1 MLSAVSSLTGDAI
14 QGSRGFLRTDSRLAI
29 TGKDYKMKRLLFL
42 IAAAL
47 LLAASAYADA
57 PCSDLYEQAKTS
69 IVEARV
75 GRGLEMKLLTKVEN
89 AWRIFRSGKKNAQ
102 KNALKQLDN
111 ALSLL
116 DKNST
121 KQLPPDLR
129 AALTT
134 RISDLRHCI
143 AGGQLTTGTLTVRV
157 SKPSITTMSGT
168 ELGAGAII
176 RVNDEEVATTGA
188 DGTVTIEVPAGSV
201 AVDA

>member
-1 MLSAVSSLTGDAI
+1 ILRYVFWHSIALASLVGLLVLLQAYVFPWMIPAMALPGLRARHKISVSSVGGAAHEMLSAVSSLTGDAI

-89 AWRIFRSGKKNAQ
+89 AWRIFRSGKKNA
-102 KNALKQLDN
+102 
-111 ALSLL
+111 
-116 DKNST
+116 
-121 KQLPPDLR
+121 
-129 AALTT
+129 
-134 RISDLRHCI
+134 
-143 AGGQLTTGTLTVRV
+143 
-157 SKPSITTMSGT
+157 
-168 ELGAGAII
+168 
-176 RVNDEEVATTGA
+176 
-188 DGTVTIEVPAGSV
+188 
-201 AVDA
+201 